1 MKNLKKNY
9 IVNYIDEFNLTI
21 SKVKS
26 QKKEIEKIY
35 ETLVNFQNKKNVH
48 IFGNG
53 GSASIASHFSM
64 DLTNNSNL
72 RCMSYN
78 DSAIITCYAN
88 DFKFENWVSRAITK
102 YGNKNDVL
110 ILISSSGT
118 SKNMVNAVK
127 TARKKK
133 FKRIISFTGFDNN
146 NYLTKKSDINFW
158 IKSTK
163 YNIIENTHQ
172 FYLLMIVDLIKK
184 MKI

>member
-64 DLTNNSNL
+64 DLTNNSNIK
-72 RCMSYN
+72 CYSYN
-78 DSAIITCYAN
+78 DPALITCYAN
-88 DFKFENWVSRAITK
+88 DFKYENWISRVIQK
-102 YGNKNDVL
+102 YGNKDDLL
-110 ILISSSGT
+110 ILISSSGK
-118 SKNMVNAVK
+118 SKNMLNAV
-127 TARKKK
+127 TAAKKMK
-133 FKRIISFTGFDNN
+133 FSKVVTFTGFDINN
-146 NYLTKKSDINFW
+146 SLKKRGDINIW
-158 IKSTK
+158 IDSKM
-163 YNIIENTHQ
+163 YNVIENSHQ
-172 FYLLMIVDLIKK
+172 FYLLLLVVMIKK
-184 MKI
+184 FKK